1 MNLLKNWED
10 NLLSLSLTTVKFNNS
25 ILLKLIISAPCF
37 GIKETIKG
45 ASFKY
50 CVNKKIN
57 LIFHQERNSWVQQ
70 LGCTEWCRKCIKRW
84 VCWSV
89 GGEKKDSS
97 NSIRTKTQI
106 DNYSSLCLQ
115 KKIFSLIFGL
125 FCFLFGKKSNNCF
138 ARSFTF
144 CALFFSWL
152 LPFGKR
158 RNHLYLL
165 FWR

>member
-57 LIFHQERNSWVQQ
+57 LIFHRREIAEFNSWVV
-70 LGCTEWCRKCIKRW
+70 LSGVEN
-84 VCWSV
+84 V
-89 GGEKKDSS
+89 
-97 NSIRTKTQI
+97 
-106 DNYSSLCLQ
+106 
-115 KKIFSLIFGL
+115 
-125 FCFLFGKKSNNCF
+125 
-138 ARSFTF
+138 
-144 CALFFSWL
+144 
-152 LPFGKR
+152 
-158 RNHLYLL
+158 
-165 FWR
+165 